1 MPNPSTQVTANPE
14 MGHFEC
20 DGTDFL
26 LIVCDGVSE
35 GQFPNPEV
43 CQLAAQVLKETKGD
57 AGKACEAVCHRAVEM
72 NSKDNIS
79 CMIVMM
85 VGGERQR
92 ERGGRETARERRAR
106 EGAIC
111 RWVSSIYMGK
121 LYLAEVAGC
130 GLDAVCD

>member
-1 MPNPSTQVTANPE
+1 

-20 DGTDFL
+20 NGTDFL

-35 GQFPNPEV
+35 GEFSNPEV

-57 AGKACEAVCHRAVEM
+57 AGKACEAVCHRAVET

-85 VGGERQR
+85 VSG
-92 ERGGRETARERRAR
+92 ETAREKGER
-106 EGAIC
+106 C
-111 RWVSSIYMGK
+111 RGG
-121 LYLAEVAGC
+121 VAGC
-130 GLDAVCD
+130 GHVLCCLVCISCMRPACVVDPKRSF